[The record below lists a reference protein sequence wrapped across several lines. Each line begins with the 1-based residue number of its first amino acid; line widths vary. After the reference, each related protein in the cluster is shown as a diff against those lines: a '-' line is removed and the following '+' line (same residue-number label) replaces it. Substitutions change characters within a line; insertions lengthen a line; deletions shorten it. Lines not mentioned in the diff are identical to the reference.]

1 MPTHPH
7 RYQHPVSSVQSL
19 VDTVHQTTT
28 SVLAADRMVAGSLQ
42 DSTCSEFHV
51 TLCRI
56 APEIGYWRSRND
68 GFGGSWHPTGCCYP
82 ADDHYEL
89 RLTSCK
95 WHRNTWNHN
104 RHLPPCPHSLQD
116 IVYGATDVVGSLL
129 RRSTRK
135 WSFISRL
142 RTNHGEQEGSPYTPH
157 STSSASK
164 TRVKIKPHAT
174 IKRNY
179 YTQIPD
185 RCKPPSRK
193 PLPLPK
199 AAIST
204 TRGKDTTLDME
215 EGLGLSSNA
224 AASFPNG
231 DHFTHPSGTAS
242 CRESKSEKSIHNFDK
257 SFLHCRTAS
266 L

>member
-1 MPTHPH
+1 MLRFAASHQKLATGV
-7 RYQHPVSSVQSL
+7 PVMTASAGAGIPLDVATRQMTITNFDL
-19 VDTVHQTTT
+19 RAANGIEILGITTAIFL
-28 SVLAADRMVAGSLQ
+28 LALI
-42 DSTCSEFHV
+42 
-51 TLCRI
+51 LCRI
-56 APEIGYWRSRND
+56 LC
-68 GFGGSWHPTGCCYP
+68 TGLLTLWDLCCLQSGVS
-82 ADDHYEL
+82 DMI
-89 RLTSCK
+89 
-95 WHRNTWNHN
+95 
-104 RHLPPCPHSLQD
+104 PPIMKMPKKRD
-116 IVYGATDVVGSLL
+116 EV

-204 TRGKDTTLDME
+204 TRRKDTTLDME